1 MVTTITEDF
10 SELTG
15 HRLSSV
21 SFLKLFNIL
30 KDDDNNEFLNIFRSY
45 SVNEDILS
53 NVMNYT
59 TYEIED
65 DEYVENIS
73 YKLYENINLWWM
85 VFLANNINNPFEDFN
100 VGQNIKI
107 LKESLIP
114 LLIREIRN
122 VSEE

>member
-1 MVTTITEDF
+1 MVTAITEDF
-10 SELTG
+10 SDLTG

-30 KDDDNNEFLNIFRSY
+30 KDDDDNEFLNIFRSY

-73 YKLYENINLWWM
+73 YKIYENINLWWM
-85 VFLANNINNPFEDFN
+85 VFLANNVNNPFEDFS